1 MRLQFRL
8 GVFQLLKLPDT
19 LQQGSQVAEDA
30 GEGSVPEGEDGENE
44 SVYGIEAGMGV
55 VEVLVEDGLADRF
68 AEGFDLIGVVGLD

>member
-30 GEGSVPEGEDGENE
+30 GEGGVPEGEDGEDE
-44 SVYGIEAGMGV
+44 PVDGLEAGMCV
-55 VEVLVEDGLADRF
+55 VEVLVEEGLAD
-68 AEGFDLIGVVGLD
+68 